1 MNFGG
6 VNSIKNAPNNFRRGR
21 YKNTGERILEKN
33 YFKNK
38 SLALIYIIFTIA
50 AIGDA
55 VFFTVTENMTGAIC
69 SALTVLIF
77 SVPYF
82 LFLIFKVR
90 LPLFIE
96 ISYLIF
102 AFSAE
107 ALGSGHGFYTVFPW
121 WDVYLHTFW
130 GFICAG
136 IGFTV
141 FSECMSRRGSH
152 NSPVLLHSGFAFC
165 FSLSTSVIWEFLE
178 FSADTFF
185 GMDVQ
190 KDTLLSEIHSTLITA
205 DGSVGTV
212 QNITGV
218 SVNGEPLISGGYLDI
233 GLFDTVEDMF
243 VGFVGAFIFAVAA
256 AIYLKNKRKK
266 SQSISN

>member
-1 MNFGG
+1 M
-6 VNSIKNAPNNFRRGR
+6 
-21 YKNTGERILEKN
+21 
-33 YFKNK
+33 
-38 SLALIYIIFTIA
+38 IYIIFTVA

-55 VFFTVTENMTGAIC
+55 AFFTVTENMTGAIY
-69 SALTVLIF
+69 SALTVLLF
-77 SVPYF
+77 SVPYL
-82 LFLIFKVR
+82 LFLIFKIR
-90 LPLFIE
+90 LPLFVE
-96 ISYLIF
+96 ISYLVF
-102 AFSAE
+102 VFSAA
-107 ALGSGHGFYTVFPW
+107 ALGSGHGFYTVIWW

-136 IGFTV
+136 IGFAL
-141 FSECMSRRGSH
+141 FSECMSRRGIH

-205 DGSVGTV
+205 DGSVGSV
-212 QNITGV
+212 QNITDV

-243 VGFVGAFIFAVAA
+243 VGFVGALVFAVIAA
-256 AIYLKNKRKK
+256 FYLKNKRKK
-266 SQSISN
+266 TENIGK